1 MAYNIDGLSPAGA
14 QSKAGDAPQVWTYK
28 SADAKATVA
37 ASGYFNS
44 VSSVLKVGDLVM
56 IYDTAT
62 PAASLI
68 DFTSSLVS
76 IRLIFNSPPIS
87 QLPVILGFVLYL

>member
-1 MAYNIDGLSPAGA
+1 MAYNINGLSPAGA
-14 QSKAGDAPQVWTYK
+14 QSKAGDAPQMWTYK

-44 VSSVLKVGDLVM
+44 ASSVLKVGDLVM

-62 PAASLI
+62 PAASLHI
-68 DFTSSLVS
+68 VLTNTAAGVVDVS
-76 IRLIFNSPPIS
+76 AGTDIS
-87 QLPVILGFVLYL
+87 VA

>member
-14 QSKAGDAPQVWTYK
+14 QSKAGDAPQMWTYK

-44 VSSVLKVGDLVM
+44 ASSVLKVGDLVM

-62 PAASLI
+62 PAASLHI
-68 DFTSSLVS
+68 VLTNTAAGVVDVS
-76 IRLIFNSPPIS
+76 AGTDIS
-87 QLPVILGFVLYL
+87 VV